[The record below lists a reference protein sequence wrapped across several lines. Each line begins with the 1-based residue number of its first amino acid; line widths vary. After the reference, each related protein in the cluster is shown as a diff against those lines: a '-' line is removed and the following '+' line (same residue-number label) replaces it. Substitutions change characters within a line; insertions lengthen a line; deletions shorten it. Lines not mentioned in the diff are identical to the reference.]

1 MLAHARDELVREL
14 RRYSAALLHAGVV
27 EGSLTLEG
35 KIR

>member
-1 MLAHARDELVREL
+1 MLAHARDELAREL
-14 RRYSAALLHAGVV
+14 RRSSSALLHAGVV